1 MRLDEHY
8 LGDEA
13 FAKYSAAFTDDW
25 DAFPGKDEL
34 LNVVGSIDLARP
46 IAFHCGSRFSEW
58 LRAKI
63 PALGN
68 LTPLECLSSQT
79 GIRRLKS
86 CLMRMP

>member
-1 MRLDEHY
+1 MGLEQHY

-13 FAKYSAAFTDDW
+13 FAKYSEALEGNW
-25 DAFPGKDEL
+25 NAFPQRDEL
-34 LNVVGSIDLARP
+34 LNAVGSIDLARP
-46 IAFHCGSRFSEW
+46 IAFHCGAHFSEW

-63 PALGN
+63 PALSN
-68 LTPLECLSSQT
+68 LTPLECLSSQD